1 MIELSFSDISE
12 RLKNFSFPDIDLV
25 VGIATGGVVPASLIA
40 HQLQCPLRILTINY
54 RDQENTPLYDAPML
68 MKELPEIPQQTHILL
83 VDDVS
88 VTGRTLQLAKSLLKG
103 NAVTTFTLKGKAE
116 LVLFPQI
123 AECVNWP
130 WKAHQISYER
140 ST

>member
-1 MIELSFSDISE
+1 MIELSFSDISK
-12 RLKNFSFPDIDLV
+12 RLRKFSFPDVDLV

-40 HQLQCPLRILTINY
+40 HQLQCPLQIFTINY
-54 RDQENTPLYDAPML
+54 RDQHNTPLYETPLL
-68 MKELPEIPQQTHILL
+68 MKELPELPQKTHILL

-88 VTGRTLQLAKSLLKG
+88 VTGKTLQLAKSLLKG
-103 NAVTTFTLKGKAE
+103 NALTTFTLKGKAD
-116 LVLFPQI
+116 LVLYPEI